1 MRCGV
6 AGVRRLAYTVC
17 QMASSV
23 HPIARIREGRGPDKR
38 APLAGLLAALD
49 LPVRT
54 VAEALAIPERTLHRL
69 KHTAVVPAAIADK
82 VARAHD
88 VLARAAEV
96 LGSRA
101 AARAWLTRANPAIGG
116 KTPLSL
122 LDTSLGWAEVKLV
135 LGRIEHGV
143 PG

>member
-1 MRCGV
+1 MCL
-6 AGVRRLAYTVC
+6 LAYVVC
-17 QMASSV
+17 QMAPRV
-23 HPIARIREGRGPDKR
+23 QHIARIREGRGPGKR

-49 LPVRT
+49 LPLRT
-54 VAEALAIPERTLHRL
+54 IADALAVPERTMHRL
-69 KHTAVVPAAIADK
+69 KHAAVVPASIADK

-88 VLARAAEV
+88 VLDRAAEV

-101 AARAWLTRANPAIGG
+101 AARAWLTRATPALGG

-122 LDTSLGWAEVKLV
+122 LDTSLGWAEVKQV

>member
-1 MRCGV
+1 
-6 AGVRRLAYTVC
+6 
-17 QMASSV
+17 MASRV
-23 HPIARIREGRGPDKR
+23 QPIARIREGRGPGKR

-69 KHTAVVPAAIADK
+69 KHAAVVPAVIADK
-82 VARAHD
+82 VARVHD
-88 VLARAAEV
+88 VLERTAEV
-96 LGSRA
+96 LGSRPA
-101 AARAWLTRANPAIGG
+101 GRAWLTRPNPALGG

-122 LDTSLGWAEVKLV
+122 LDTSLGWAEVKQV

>member
-1 MRCGV
+1 
-6 AGVRRLAYTVC
+6 
-17 QMASSV
+17 MASRV
-23 HPIARIREGRGPDKR
+23 QPITRIREGRGPGRR

-54 VAEALAIPERTLHRL
+54 VADALAIPERTLHRL
-69 KHTAVVPAAIADK
+69 KHAAVVPAAVADK
-82 VARAHD
+82 VARVHD
-88 VLARAAEV
+88 VLGRAAEV

-101 AARAWLTRANPAIGG
+101 AGRAWLTRPTLALGG

-122 LDTSLGWAEVKLV
+122 LDTSLGWAEVKQA

>member
-1 MRCGV
+1 MAYSLCHMAPV
-6 AGVRRLAYTVC
+6 A
-17 QMASSV
+17 Q
-23 HPIARIREGRGPDKR
+23 PIVRIREGRGPGKR

-54 VAEALAIPERTLHRL
+54 VADALAIPERTLHRL
-69 KHTAVVPAAIADK
+69 KHAAIVPAGIADK
-82 VARAHD
+82 VARVHD
-88 VLARAAEV
+88 VLQRAAEV

-101 AARAWLTRANPAIGG
+101 AGRAWLQRATPALGG

-122 LDTSLGWAEVKLV
+122 LDTSLGWAEVKQV

>member
-1 MRCGV
+1 
-6 AGVRRLAYTVC
+6 
-17 QMASSV
+17 MASRV
-23 HPIARIREGRGPDKR
+23 QPITRIREGRGPGRR

-54 VAEALAIPERTLHRL
+54 VADALAIPERTLHRL
-69 KHTAVVPAAIADK
+69 KHAAVVPAAVADK
-82 VARAHD
+82 VARVHD
-88 VLARAAEV
+88 VLGRAAEV

-101 AARAWLTRANPAIGG
+101 AGRAWLTRPTPALGG
-116 KTPLSL
+116 KTPHSL
-122 LDTSLGWAEVKLV
+122 LDTSLGWAEVKQV

>member
-1 MRCGV
+1 
-6 AGVRRLAYTVC
+6 
-17 QMASSV
+17 MASRV
-23 HPIARIREGRGPDKR
+23 QPITRIREGRGPGRR

-49 LPVRT
+49 LPLRT
-54 VAEALAIPERTLHRL
+54 VADALAIPERSMHRL
-69 KHTAVVPAAIADK
+69 KHAAVVPTSVADK
-82 VARAHD
+82 VARTHD
-88 VLARAAEV
+88 VLDRATDV

-101 AARAWLTRANPAIGG
+101 AGRAWLTRATPALGG

-122 LDTSLGWAEVKLV
+122 LDTSLGWAEVKQV

>member
-1 MRCGV
+1 
-6 AGVRRLAYTVC
+6 
-17 QMASSV
+17 MASRV
-23 HPIARIREGRGPDKR
+23 QPITRIREGRGPGRR

-54 VAEALAIPERTLHRL
+54 VADALAIPERTMHRL
-69 KHTAVVPAAIADK
+69 KHAAVVPAAVADK
-82 VARAHD
+82 VARVLD
-88 VLARAAEV
+88 VLGRAAEV

-101 AARAWLTRANPAIGG
+101 AGRAWLTRPTPALGG

-122 LDTSLGWAEVKLV
+122 LDTSLGWAEVKQA